1 MQKKN
6 IFLFSLLFLF
16 AVSSL
21 FSQSDEAQKILE
33 NNRAGVVSLTAY
45 GSNKQIVGEGSG
57 FVLENGVMATN
68 YLLISQAIA
77 VEGKNFQGK
86 KVKIESILGVDKNS
100 FLALLKTKGKEPALS
115 LGNSDDLK
123 KDNKVFAIGTNEAGE
138 ITVSEGTV
146 TNIQDYAPGRR
157 IIDSSVSVSDNFSG
171 GPVLDT
177 KGQVLGVT
185 IVLERG
191 LKFIIPS
198 NLVKTLPKKAE
209 VKFKDWQHEDYLS
222 TLDGSFLAGKISSF
236 LDETAKAE
244 KYLEKVIKNAP
255 GNIEAQSLLASIFIR
270 QRNYEAAISAYNK
283 MIELDANR
291 DDAYYG
297 VGIVYFNMRRFKE
310 AVLPLEKAVQLNSE
324 HKDAYFYIANSY
336 EELKDF
342 AKAAESYEKYV
353 NLKPEKL
360 GTAYWHLG
368 LCRFELGQFEA
379 AAAAFQEALK
389 ENPQDT
395 LINDKLAQAFQ
406 KAGQYEKAEQVYKYL
421 AQLSP
426 EYSLNYYRTILRMY
440 DEAGLGDKAIEA
452 AKKIV
457 ELNPKDSDSL
467 YNLGYMYAKQRKYN
481 EAIEALK
488 KVIQMRPNFEY
499 AYLTL
504 ANCYVE
510 LKQWSKCIETYSKY
524 VEIVPD
530 NADAWHA
537 IGVSYMQLKKYD
549 YALEP
554 LLKAVEI
561 RPDFGVAYFNLAIT
575 YLNLQENRK
584 AREIYRKLLN
594 IDPSWAEKLKKHIR

>member
-1 MQKKN
+1 MQRKN

-21 FSQSDEAQKILE
+21 FSQSDEALKILE
-33 NNRAGVVSLTAY
+33 NNKAGVVSLTAY
-45 GSNKQIVGEGSG
+45 GSNKQIVGVGSG
-57 FVLENGVMATN
+57 FALGDGVMATS
-68 YLLISQAIA
+68 YLLISQAAA

-86 KVKIESILGVDKNS
+86 KVKIEAILAVDKNS
-100 FLALLKTKGKEPALS
+100 FLALLKTKGKEPALT
-115 LGNSDDLK
+115 LGNSEDLK

-157 IIDSSVSVSDNFSG
+157 IIDSSLSVWENSSG
-171 GPVLDT
+171 SPVLDT
-177 KGQVLGVT
+177 NGQVLGIT
-185 IVLERG
+185 IFLERG

-222 TLDGSFLAGKISSF
+222 TLEGSLLAGKISSL
-236 LDETAKAE
+236 LDETGKAQ
-244 KYLEKVIKNAP
+244 KYLEKVLKEAP
-255 GNIEAQSLLASIFIR
+255 ANIEAQSLLASVYIR
-270 QRNYEAAISAYNK
+270 ERNYEAAISAYNK
-283 MIELDANR
+283 VIELDANR

-297 VGIVYFNMRRFKE
+297 LGLVYFKMRRFKE
-310 AVLPLEKAVQLNSE
+310 AAVPLEKAVRLNPE
-324 HKDAYFYIANSY
+324 YKEAYFYIASSY
-336 EELKDF
+336 EESKDF
-342 AKAAESYEKYV
+342 AKAAEFYEKYV
-353 NLKPEKL
+353 NLKPERA
-360 GTAYWHLG
+360 GQAYANLG
-368 LCRFELGQFEA
+368 LCKFEIGEFGA

-395 LINDKLAQAFQ
+395 HINDMLAQAF
-406 KAGQYEKAEQVYKYL
+406 KKSGQYEKAEQVYKYL

-426 EYSLNYYRTILRMY
+426 EYSLNNYQAILRMY

-467 YNLGYMYAKQRKYN
+467 YNLGYMYYKQKRYN
-481 EAIEALK
+481 EAIESLRKA
-488 KVIQMRPNFEY
+488 VQMRPNFEY

-504 ANCYVE
+504 ASCYVE

-524 VEIVPD
+524 VEIAPD

-537 IGVSYMQLKKYD
+537 IGVSYMKLKKFES
-549 YALEP
+549 ALDP
-554 LLKAVEI
+554 LLKTIEL
-561 RPDFGVAYFNLAIT
+561 RPDFGIAYFNLAIT
-575 YLNLQENRK
+575 YLNLHDNYS
-584 AREIYRKLLN
+584 ARETYRKLLK
-594 IDPSWAEKLKKHIR
+594 IDPSLAEKLKKYIR

>member
-1 MQKKN
+1 MAKKN
-6 IFLFSLLFLF
+6 MFLLSLVLLF

-21 FSQSDEAQKILE
+21 LSQSEEALKILE

-45 GSNKQIVGEGSG
+45 GNNKQIVGEGLG
-57 FVLENGVMATN
+57 FVVENGVIATN
-68 YLLISQAIA
+68 YLLISQAFAI
-77 VEGKNFQGK
+77 EGKNFQGK
-86 KVKIESILGVDKNS
+86 KVKIESILGIDKNS
-100 FLALLKTKGKEPALS
+100 FLALLKTKGKEPALT

-123 KDNKVFAIGTNEAGE
+123 KDNKAFAIGTNEASE

-146 TNIQDYAPGRR
+146 TNIQDYSPGRR
-157 IIDSSVSVSDNFSG
+157 IIDSSISVSDNFSG
-171 GPVLDT
+171 GPVLDAN
-177 KGQVLGVT
+177 GQVLGII
-185 IVLERG
+185 IVFERG

-209 VKFKDWQHEDYLS
+209 VKFKDMQHEDYLS
-222 TLDGSFLAGKISSF
+222 TLDGSFLAGKISF
-236 LDETAKAE
+236 LLDKTAKAE
-244 KYLEKVIKNAP
+244 KYLEKVIKEAP
-255 GNIEAQSLLASIFIR
+255 GNIEAQSLLSSIFTR
-270 QRNYEAAISAYNK
+270 QRNYEAAISSYK
-283 MIELDANR
+283 KVIELDANR
-291 DDAYYG
+291 DEAYYG
-297 VGIVYFNMRRFKE
+297 LGLVYFNMRRFKE
-310 AVLPLEKAVQLNSE
+310 AVPPLEKAMQLNPE
-324 HKDAYFYIANSY
+324 HKDAYLYIANSY

-342 AKAAESYEKYV
+342 ANAAESYEKYL

-360 GTAYWHLG
+360 GIAYWHLG
-368 LCRFELGQFEA
+368 LCRFELGQYDA

-395 LINDKLAQAFQ
+395 LINDRLAQAFQ
-406 KAGQYEKAEQVYKYL
+406 KSGQYEKAEQVYKHL

-467 YNLGYMYAKQRKYN
+467 YNLGYMYAKQRRYN
-481 EAIEALK
+481 EAIESLK
-488 KVIQMRPNFEY
+488 KSVQIRPNFEY
-499 AYLTL
+499 GYLTL

-524 VEIVPD
+524 LEIVPD
-530 NADAWHA
+530 NAEAWHA
-537 IGVSYMQLKKYD
+537 VGVSYMQLKKYEF
-549 YALEP
+549 ALEP

-584 AREIYRKLLN
+584 AREVYRKLLN

>member
-6 IFLFSLLFLF
+6 IFLFSLLLLF
-16 AVSSL
+16 AVSSI
-21 FSQSDEAQKILE
+21 FSQSDEAQKMLE
-33 NNRAGVVSLTAY
+33 NSREGVFSLTAY
-45 GSNKQIVGEGSG
+45 GTNKQIVGEGSG
-57 FVLENGVMATN
+57 FVLEKGVIATN
-68 YLLISQAIA
+68 YLLISQAVA

-100 FLALLKTKGKEPALS
+100 FLALLRTKGKEAALT

-123 KDNKVFAIGTNEAGE
+123 KDNKVFAIGSNEAGQ

-146 TNIQDYAPGRR
+146 TNIKDYEPGRK
-157 IIDSSVSVSDNFSG
+157 IIDSSISVSENSSG
-171 GPVLDT
+171 GPVLDAS
-177 KGQVLGVT
+177 GQVLGIM

-198 NLVKTLPKKAE
+198 NLLKTLPQKAE
-209 VKFKDWQHEDYLS
+209 LKFKDWQHEDYLS
-222 TLDGSFLAGKISSF
+222 TFDGSFLAGKVASS

-244 KYLEKVIKNAP
+244 KYLEKVIKEAP
-255 GNIEAQSLLASIFIR
+255 KNIEAQSLLASIFTR

-283 MIELDANR
+283 VIELDTNR

-297 VGIVYFNMRRFKE
+297 AGIVYFNMRRFKE
-310 AVLPLEKAVQLNSE
+310 AVLPLEKAVELNPE

-353 NLKPEKL
+353 KSGPEKP

-379 AAAAFQEALK
+379 AALAFQEALK

-395 LINDKLAQAFQ
+395 LINDRLAQAFQ
-406 KAGQYEKAEQVYKYL
+406 KSGQYEKAEQVYQYL

-440 DEAGLGDKAIEA
+440 DDAGLGDKAIEA

-467 YNLGYMYAKQRKYN
+467 YNLGYMYAKQKRYN
-481 EAIEALK
+481 EAAEALK
-488 KVIQMRPNFEY
+488 KAIQVRPNFEY

-510 LKQWSKCIETYSKY
+510 LKQWNKTIETYSKY
-524 VEIVPD
+524 VEIVPE

-537 IGVSYMQLKKYD
+537 IGVSYMQLKKYEF
-549 YALEP
+549 ALDP
-554 LLKAVEI
+554 LLKAVEL
-561 RPDFGVAYFNLAIT
+561 RPDFGVAYFNLALT
-575 YLNLQENRK
+575 YLNLQENRR
-584 AREIYRKLLN
+584 AREIYRKLLKV
-594 IDPSWAEKLKKHIR
+594 DPGWAEKLKKYIR